1 MSSFNILPKIY
12 YKTNI
17 DIIFVSKGKSKEV
30 CGLSCISHS
39 TKREK
44 KKEKKKTKARKEEEE
59 EEKKC
64 LHDEF

>member
-30 CGLSCISHS
+30 CGLYCISHS

-44 KKEKKKTKARKEEEE
+44 KKEKKKKS
-59 EEKKC
+59 KKRRRRRGKKMPA
-64 LHDEF
+64 

>member
-17 DIIFVSKGKSKEV
+17 DITFVSKGKSKEV

-44 KKEKKKTKARKEEEE
+44 KKEKKKARKEEEE
-59 EEKKC
+59 KEKKC